1 MTLIHLYRKYK
12 RWNPVHPTLGA
23 FWGFGVGL
31 GCGVGWGPG
40 FGPEVVGYVGAGCGV
55 GFNIGVTLIG
65 VGIGLPASDFARLP
79 CDAAFYAGDKAVK
92 FAGGTVVP
100 ALDVA
105 ARSGWQH
112 AVEGTSSWRRSLKQ
126 WGPRVELENKWQQHN
141 SAFQDFWKAAAS
153 TVLAAHTVE
162 RAIMRR

>member
-1 MTLIHLYRKYK
+1 MHVL
-12 RWNPVHPTLGA
+12 LGLMLA
-23 FWGFGVGL
+23 L
-31 GCGVGWGPG
+31 HCS
-40 FGPEVVGYVGAGCGV
+40 
-55 GFNIGVTLIG
+55 
-65 VGIGLPASDFARLP
+65 LPYHVMP
-79 CDAAFYAGDKAVK
+79 CVSAAFYAGDKAVK

-112 AVEGTSSWRRSLKQ
+112 AVNGTSSWRQSLKQ

-141 SAFQDFWKAAAS
+141 MAFQDFWKAAAS